1 MLSPST
7 VPDAVPALAR
17 PSLRSGPE
25 SPQGEAADP
34 VPSDPVAID
43 VVLIDPVAQPARFA
57 AAMSAASAAAARE
70 LADFA
75 AEQLVAQADRV
86 RAWSTARTLSD
97 IIRGEWAFAAETFSA
112 FAHEAIHL
120 QQVMAEAAR
129 EADRPTARR
138 KA

>member
-17 PSLRSGPE
+17 PSVRPASEPL
-25 SPQGEAADP
+25 QGEATDP
-34 VPSDPVAID
+34 VPSDPIAID

-57 AAMSAASAAAARE
+57 AAMSAAGAAAARE

-75 AEQLVAQADRV
+75 AEQLMAQADRV

-97 IIRGEWAFAAETFSA
+97 IIRREWAFAAETFSA

-120 QQVMAEAAR
+120 HQVMAAAAR
-129 EADRPTARR
+129 EADRTRDRR